1 MTAPNKNNNSSKGP
15 HRRTVKVSRSD
26 LPMVLSCGWHGG
38 TTVSATS
45 YLANLV
51 GIRLFVTGGIGGV
64 HRGAETTM
72 DISADLA
79 ELARTPITVVCAG
92 VKSILD
98 IPKTLEVLETN
109 GVCVAVFGGEEKE
122 EGGGVAFPAF
132 FTPDSGISVAYNLQS
147 ASAAARL
154 MASRD
159 ALHLQS
165 AILLAVP
172 NQMEEGK
179 VYHQKVEAALQVAQR
194 EMR

>member
-1 MTAPNKNNNSSKGP
+1 M
-15 HRRTVKVSRSD
+15 KVSRSD
-26 LPMVLSCGWHGG
+26 LPMVVSSGWNGG

-72 DISADLA
+72 DISADLS

-92 VKSILD
+92 IKSILD

-109 GVCVAVFGGEEKE
+109 GVCVAVYGGEEKE
-122 EGGGVAFPAF
+122 SEGGVAFPAF
-132 FTPDSGISVAYNLQS
+132 FTPDSGISVPYNLQN
-147 ASAAARL
+147 ASSAARL
-154 MASRD
+154 MVSRD
-159 ALHLQS
+159 ELHLES
-165 AILLAVP
+165 GILLAVP
-172 NQMEEGK
+172 NQIEEGK
-179 VYHQKVEAALQVAQR
+179 VYYQKVEAALQVAQQ